1 MPVKER
7 TPKERRHQLNHE
19 EEQELWLGP
28 TRRGSVFESAAQVA
42 TVGDRWRGGASNH
55 RSPGLAVI
63 ASGRRCFGPES

>member
-28 TRRGSVFESAAQVA
+28 TRRGSVFESAAQARRSATAGVVA
-42 TVGDRWRGGASNH
+42 LRIIAR
-55 RSPGLAVI
+55 LAW
-63 ASGRRCFGPES
+63 P